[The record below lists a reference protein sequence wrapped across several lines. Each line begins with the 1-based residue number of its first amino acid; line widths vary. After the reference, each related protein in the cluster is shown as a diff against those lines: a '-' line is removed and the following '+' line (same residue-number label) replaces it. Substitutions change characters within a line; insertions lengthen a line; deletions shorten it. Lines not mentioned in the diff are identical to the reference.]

1 MAEDAELGIALELVQ
16 DVIRHAKAFDAAI
29 PLSAE
34 DIIETFSE
42 DEAREALAEYSED
55 PTYVELEDFID
66 SLNEEEQI
74 NLVALAW
81 IGRGTFAPE
90 EWDDALTE
98 ARDAHNDHTGKY
110 LLGMPLLG
118 TFLEDGL
125 EALGYSDEDEE

>member
-1 MAEDAELGIALELVQ
+1 MAEEADLGIAIELVQ

-34 DIIETFSE
+34 DMVETTSE

-55 PTYVELEDFID
+55 PTYIELQDFID

-74 NLVALAW
+74 NLVALTW
-81 IGRGTFAPE
+81 IGRGTFAPD
-90 EWDDALTE
+90 EWEDALQE
-98 ARDAHNDHTGKY
+98 ARDAHNEHTGEY

-125 EALGYSDEDEE
+125 EALGYEEED

>member
-1 MAEDAELGIALELVQ
+1 MAEEVDLGIALELVQ

-29 PLSAE
+29 PLSSE
-34 DIIETFSE
+34 EITQSFSE

-90 EWDDALTE
+90 EWEDALAE
-98 ARDAHNDHTGKY
+98 ARDAHNDHTGQY
-110 LLGMPLLG
+110 LLGIPLLG

-125 EALGYSDEDEE
+125 EALGFSDDDDE

>member
-1 MAEDAELGIALELVQ
+1 MDGTLGIAVELVQ

-34 DIIETFSE
+34 DIAETYSE

-55 PTYVELEDFID
+55 PTYIELESFID
-66 SLNEEEQI
+66 SLSEEEQV

-81 IGRGTFAPE
+81 VGRGTFAPE
-90 EWDDALTE
+90 EWEDAVEE
-98 ARDAHNDHTGKY
+98 ASNAHNDRTAEY
-110 LLGMPLLG
+110 LLGMPLLA

-125 EALGYSDEDEE
+125 TALGYEAEE

>member
-1 MAEDAELGIALELVQ
+1 MAEEVELGIALELVQ

-29 PLSAE
+29 PISAE
-34 DIIETFSE
+34 DINESYTE
-42 DEAREALAEYSED
+42 DEARDALAEYAED
-55 PTYVELEDFID
+55 PTYIELEDFID

-81 IGRGTFAPE
+81 VGRGTFAAD
-90 EWDDALTE
+90 EWEDALTE
-98 ARDAHNDHTGKY
+98 ARDAHNEHTGQY

-125 EALGYSDEDEE
+125 EALGYSEEEE